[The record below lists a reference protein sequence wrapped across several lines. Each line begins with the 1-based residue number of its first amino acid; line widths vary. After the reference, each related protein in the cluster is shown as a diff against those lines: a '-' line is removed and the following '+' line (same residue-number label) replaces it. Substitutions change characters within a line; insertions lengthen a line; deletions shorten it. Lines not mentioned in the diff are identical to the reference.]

1 MKTVIVFALKKS
13 GKGNLEF
20 WTQRKNKTQA
30 QTRQLAETTI
40 TWKLFKFSYSAESL
54 KLSVTI

>member
-1 MKTVIVFALKKS
+1 MKAVILFALKKS

-40 TWKLFKFSYSAESL
+40 TCKLFS
-54 KLSVTI
+54 